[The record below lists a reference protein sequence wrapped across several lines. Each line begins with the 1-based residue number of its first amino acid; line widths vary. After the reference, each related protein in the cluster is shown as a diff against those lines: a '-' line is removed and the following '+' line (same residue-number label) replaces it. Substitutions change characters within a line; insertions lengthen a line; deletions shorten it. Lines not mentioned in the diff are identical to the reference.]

1 MEIED
6 IFKRADQ
13 LQESGMDNNEL
24 RLNIGLDILHC
35 MEESKTPD
43 AAVRIL
49 FNMFDRYK

>member
-13 LQESGMDNNEL
+13 RQEIGVDNDEL